1 VCTRWVNNE
10 EDEVKRGEDRTK
22 VCVCEKER
30 ERERETGT
38 TVECLLGTYRAV
50 TECKGRKEGSA
61 VTLSEKIDGRRGERR
76 ER

>member
-1 VCTRWVNNE
+1 MCTRWVNNE
-10 EDEVKRGEDRTK
+10 EDEVKRGEEGRARA
-22 VCVCEKER
+22 R
-30 ERERETGT
+30 ERRKETET

-61 VTLSEKIDGRRGERR
+61 VIRSEKIDGRREERR